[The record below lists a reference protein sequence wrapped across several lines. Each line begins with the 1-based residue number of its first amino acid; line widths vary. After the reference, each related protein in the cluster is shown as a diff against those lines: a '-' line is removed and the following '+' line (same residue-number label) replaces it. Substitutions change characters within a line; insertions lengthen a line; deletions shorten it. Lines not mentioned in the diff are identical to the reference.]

1 MAEMDNDKF
10 LSDRGFER
18 VVEAGKPVHYI
29 TPAPMARILYKRD
42 HVESYIVREKN
53 AGRPCEVT
61 ANMFRFTKKRA
72 KSNVCSVSEAGDVA
86 NTSLLPDLSPA
97 LQPSLQSDLE
107 LSLQPS
113 SSSLQPSS
121 SSLQPSSSSLQP
133 SSSSLQPSSSLSDVF
148 ENTVSRLAKGPGT
161 TVKHRKDICGAA
173 RELVQSFKKLTFYM
187 GGRS

>member
-1 MAEMDNDKF
+1 MAEMDTDKF

-42 HVESYIVREKN
+42 HVESYIGREKN
-53 AGRPCEVT
+53 AGRPCQVT
-61 ANMFRFTKKRA
+61 ANMFRFSKKRA
-72 KSNVCSVSEAGDVA
+72 KSNVCPVSEGGDVA
-86 NTSLLPDLSPA
+86 NPSLLPEPSPA
-97 LQPSLQSDLE
+97 IQSSLQSDLE

-121 SSLQPSSSSLQP
+121 S
-133 SSSSLQPSSSLSDVF
+133 LSDVF
-148 ENTVSRLAKGPGT
+148 ETTVSRLAKAPGT

-173 RELVQSFKKLTFYM
+173 RELVQSFKKLTLYV
-187 GGRS
+187 R

>member
-1 MAEMDNDKF
+1 MAEMDTDKF

-42 HVESYIVREKN
+42 HVESYIGREKN
-53 AGRPCEVT
+53 AGRPCQVT
-61 ANMFRFTKKRA
+61 ANMFRFSKKRA
-72 KSNVCSVSEAGDVA
+72 KSNVCPVSEGGDVA
-86 NTSLLPDLSPA
+86 NPSLLPEPSPA
-97 LQPSLQSDLE
+97 IQSSLQSDLE

-121 SSLQPSSSSLQP
+121 SA
-133 SSSSLQPSSSLSDVF
+133 LQPSSSLSDVF
-148 ENTVSRLAKGPGT
+148 ETTVSRLAKAPGT

-173 RELVQSFKKLTFYM
+173 RELVQSFKKLTLYV
-187 GGRS
+187 R